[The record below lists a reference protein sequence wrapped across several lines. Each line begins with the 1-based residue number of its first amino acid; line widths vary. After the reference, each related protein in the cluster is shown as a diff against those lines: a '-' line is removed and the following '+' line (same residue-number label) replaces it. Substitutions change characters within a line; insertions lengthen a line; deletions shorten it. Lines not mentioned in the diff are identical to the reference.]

1 MSITRYKSGTAG
13 EALKA
18 LSGWFLLGILY
29 SIDLIQHPLY
39 TENQNTKFLHAAA
52 KTGQGFLEHD
62 WMANTLDPL
71 PLFSFLI
78 ESLYRMGTIEVV
90 YILFALLAAVFLYA
104 MTGIADHLFGL
115 KRHPVAVWLFLAVLF
130 LEYKNI
136 QLGFGTQYLLGH
148 YLQPCVFGVFI
159 LLSIERFLNEKPLW
173 ASAWLALAAAF
184 HPAYM
189 PSALLIQG
197 SYTLVTL
204 QKQKK
209 ISGELLLPL
218 LLFIVVSAPLVIRY
232 KLLFAPSSPSIS
244 YEALTIL
251 SEQRI
256 ATHTKVR
263 NWLNYEDYIGMALI
277 AISMIIARKT
287 VLFRIMLPLAV
298 LIFVTVPFLYY
309 YSWPALEVLTPW
321 RTSVL
326 LLPLA
331 WAILGGWLIVK
342 LFPLFETKRFVVQ
355 SAKSIAVIT
364 IAVTTGLHLPLQLK
378 RFSDYRNTPE
388 MAVLT
393 FAKRHTVSKDLWL
406 VPSRKTEFE
415 KVRMQGGIP
424 VLVNW
429 KTHPYKD
436 REILEWYRRN
446 RLAEAFYSHACKT
459 ESSLILRKLARLYG
473 VNHVILAAGTPLQA
487 CPQAKVIFRDSHYI
501 AIELPASWSV
511 AQKKHSFN
519 NHSNRRTQ
527 LVPVVH
533 HTRALLHPQHNI

>member
-1 MSITRYKSGTAG
+1 MSDTRNKLLKAG
-13 EALKA
+13 AALKT
-18 LSGWFLLGILY
+18 LSWWLILGILY
-29 SIDLIQHPLY
+29 SIDLVQHPLY

-71 PLFSFLI
+71 PLFSFLV

-90 YILFALLAAVFLYA
+90 YILFPVLSAVFLYA

-115 KRHPVAVWLFLAVLF
+115 KRHPAGVWLFLAVLF

-148 YLQPCVFGVFI
+148 YFQPCVFGVFI
-159 LLSIERFLNEKPLW
+159 LLSIERFLAGKSLW

-197 SYTLVTL
+197 SYTAVTL
-204 QKQKK
+204 YRQKK
-209 ISGELLLPL
+209 ITGEALLPL
-218 LLFIVVSAPLVIRY
+218 LLFISLSAPLVIRY
-232 KLLFAPSSPSIS
+232 KLLFAPTSPAILS
-244 YEALTIL
+244 EALTIL

-277 AISMIIARKT
+277 AMAMVTARKT
-287 VLFRIMLPLAV
+287 LLFWVMLPLAS
-298 LIFVTVPFLYY
+298 LILVTVPFLFF
-309 YSWPALEVLTPW
+309 YSWPELEVLTPW
-321 RTSVL
+321 RTSVV

-342 LFPLFETKRFVVQ
+342 LYPLFEKQRVAVLA
-355 SAKSIAVIT
+355 AKSTAVIT
-364 IAVTTGLHLPLQLK
+364 IAITTGLHLPVQLK
-378 RFSDYRNTPE
+378 MFSGYAKAPE
-388 MAVLT
+388 IAVMT
-393 FAKRHTVSKDLWL
+393 FARHHTVSGDLWL
-406 VPSRKTEFE
+406 VPTRKTEFE

-436 REILEWYRRN
+436 LEIIEWYRRN
-446 RLAEAFYSHACKT
+446 RLAESFYRQACKAEGALT
-459 ESSLILRKLARLYG
+459 LRKIAALYG
-473 VNHVILAAGTPLQA
+473 VNHVILDAETPLRA
-487 CPQAKVIFRDSHYI
+487 CPEAKVIFRDSHYV
-501 AIELPASWSV
+501 AIKLPGSWSAV
-511 AQKKHSFN
+511 RKKTSLN
-519 NHSNRRTQ
+519 DRNNRRTKTV
-527 LVPVVH
+527 L
-533 HTRALLHPQHNI
+533 